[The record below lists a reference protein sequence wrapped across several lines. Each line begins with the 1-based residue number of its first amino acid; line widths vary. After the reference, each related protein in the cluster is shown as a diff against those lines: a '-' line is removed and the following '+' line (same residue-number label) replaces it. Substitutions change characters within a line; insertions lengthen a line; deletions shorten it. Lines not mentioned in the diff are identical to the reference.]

1 MAVRGVDHNEID
13 AGCKK
18 LLGALIA
25 LVADRGGG
33 GDAQAAL
40 NEALDD

>member
-1 MAVRGVDHNEID
+1 MANPEAATPWLEGVTTFD
-13 AGCKK
+13 
-18 LLGALIA
+18 
-25 LVADRGGG
+25 G